1 MPTDA
6 PTPRFSLFARFCLL
20 LSFCLIISV
29 GTFFVAFLNNA
40 RKTAILATARTA
52 DETAIAVIGN
62 VQRLMSLKAND
73 PASTVR
79 TMLDG
84 MSARQDVSSLAL
96 WDKEGRA
103 TLASPRLNEGYVL
116 KPDAPLCRTCHR
128 EPKPGLEMSVDLRFV
143 ASTIDGL
150 RHLTLVRSIEAQ
162 PGCFKAG
169 CHAQDRDRLV
179 LGTLTLDVPLA
190 PALREASAT
199 AYRSLMPVLPAILLV
214 LAGFAAFISIRL
226 TAPLTR
232 ITEALR
238 NKSKGAPWSGL
249 NAGQSGELR
258 ELAETVN
265 VIADSVTQRRLK
277 MDEHL
282 SMYQSLFDGV
292 PCLITVQDSNLRLL
306 RYNKLFGE
314 SFDAKPVEHCYKV
327 YKGRNEKCESCP
339 VERTFR
345 DGKSHTTEEEGFY
358 KDGSPAF
365 WIVRTAPVRDSN
377 GKVVA
382 VMEMCLD
389 ITERKELEKKLK
401 KSERKYAAIFDSM
414 PVVVFELDAVT
425 LEMRNCNRYMS
436 KLYGFSKGEMIG
448 KSFTILFDPDSS
460 YTYVEDLLNQR
471 SITQAKHMDKDGKE
485 IFVSIDS
492 ARTST
497 NGKDI
502 LLTVVTDVTDRIRT
516 EQQVIQ
522 SSKMATLGEMAA
534 GVAHEL
540 NQPLAVLKMV
550 ANYFVRRSRKGE
562 CPDLEQLLQM
572 ANKITN
578 SVDRATKII
587 EHMREFGRK
596 TNLESREVLLND
608 VLRRACDF
616 FSEQLKIRDIKVEWK
631 LDLHQP
637 PVLVDPNRL
646 EQVFINLLVNAR
658 DAIDDKCLDKPC
670 SETDRVITLRTRSN
684 VRQVIAEVLDT
695 GPGIPKEI
703 IGRIFEPF
711 FSTKE
716 VGRGTGLGLSICY
729 DIVTDYEGTIH
740 VVSKPGQDT
749 RFVIALPI
757 AGIARNGTK

>member
-1 MPTDA
+1 MPVDA
-6 PTPRFSLFARFCLL
+6 PALRFSLFARLCLL

-29 GTFFVAFLNNA
+29 GTLFVAFLSNA

-52 DETAIAVIGN
+52 DETAIAVIDN
-62 VQRLMSLKAND
+62 VQRLMSSEAND

-84 MSARQDVSSLAL
+84 VSARPDVSSLAL
-96 WDKEGRA
+96 WNKEGQA
-103 TLASPRLNEGYVL
+103 TLASPRLDEGRIL
-116 KPDAPLCRTCHR
+116 EPDASLCRTCHQ
-128 EPKPGLEMSVDLRFV
+128 EPEPGLDMSVDLRFI
-143 ASTIDGL
+143 ASTKDGL

-169 CHAQDRDRLV
+169 CHVQDRDRLV
-179 LGTLTLDVPLA
+179 LGTLSLDVSLA
-190 PALREASAT
+190 PALREATAT
-199 AYRSLMPVLPAILLV
+199 VYRSLMPVLPAMLLV
-214 LAGFAAFISIRL
+214 LAGFAAFMSSRL
-226 TAPLTR
+226 SAPLTR

-238 NKSKGAPWSGL
+238 NKSRGAPWSGL
-249 NAGQSGELR
+249 NIDKAGELR
-258 ELAETVN
+258 ELAVAVN
-265 VIADSVTQRRLK
+265 VIADSVIQHRRE

-345 DGKSHTTEEEGFY
+345 DGKSHTAEEKGFY
-358 KDGSPAF
+358 KDGTPAF
-365 WIVRTAPVRDSN
+365 WIVRTAPVHDSN

-401 KSERKYAAIFDSM
+401 KSERKYAAIFDNM
-414 PVVVFELDAVT
+414 PVVVFELDAAT
-425 LEMRNCNRYMS
+425 LEIRNCNRYMS
-436 KLYGFSKGEMIG
+436 KLYGYSKGEMIG
-448 KSFTILFDPDSS
+448 KPFTTLFDLDSS
-460 YTYVEDLLNQR
+460 DTYVEDLLNQR
-471 SITQAKHMDKDGKE
+471 NIAQAKHLDKDGRE
-485 IFVSIDS
+485 IYVSIDL
-492 ARTST
+492 ARTAM
-497 NGKDI
+497 NEKDI
-502 LLTVVTDVTDRIRT
+502 LLTVVTDITDRIRT

-540 NQPLAVLKMV
+540 NQPLTVLKMV
-550 ANYFVRRSRKGE
+550 ATYFVRKSRKGE
-562 CPDLEQLLQM
+562 CPELDQLCQM
-572 ANKITN
+572 TDKITN

-596 TNLESREVLLND
+596 PNLESREILLND
-608 VLRRACDF
+608 VLHRAYDF
-616 FSEQLKIRDIKVEWK
+616 FNEQLKIRDIKVEWE
-631 LDLHQP
+631 LDPHQP
-637 PVLVDPNRL
+637 PVLADPNRL
-646 EQVFINLLVNAR
+646 EQVFINLLMNAR

-670 SETDRVITLRTRSN
+670 SETDRMITLRTRSN
-684 VRQVIAEVLDT
+684 VRQVIVEVLDT
-695 GPGIPKEI
+695 GPGIPKKI

-729 DIVTDYEGTIH
+729 DIITDYEGTIH
-740 VVSKPGQDT
+740 VVSKPGQGA
-749 RFVIALPI
+749 RFVVALPI
-757 AGIARNGTK
+757 AGTIRNGEK